1 MKHQIGRI
9 AALFA
14 VVGVVLSGGAAAA
27 QAADVNP
34 AGSGRQAVVITN
46 SSQVAPDALD
56 GSDIKPLWV
65 SDFAPAA
72 WAQITGVPYNTVG
85 KPQLKQ
91 EVADELAYGRSGL
104 PTVIAPK
111 IIEHLGGP
119 YFGAD
124 LTTPADD
131 QFTTLGEVQLGKGTW
146 LVNVSGTFHR
156 TAAGVVGSRPQIGLR
171 IGQDQTAGAAK
182 WGIDAGTI
190 GGVEISPGNG
200 HDLFGSSTKVITLTG
215 PTTIGVYA
223 FGYNNDTGTAGS
235 GQIEASAVIT
245 PVQVG

>member
-1 MKHQIGRI
+1 MRSRI
-9 AALFA
+9 IFAVALLAALFTIST
-14 VVGVVLSGGAAAA
+14 VGSASAAP
-27 QAADVNP
+27 VNP
-34 AGSGRQAVVITN
+34 SGSGAVRQAVVITN

-65 SDFAPAA
+65 GDFAPSA
-72 WAQITGVPYNTVG
+72 WAQILGVPYNTVG

-91 EVADELAYGRSGL
+91 EVADELAYGKSGL
-104 PTVIAPK
+104 PTTIAPK

-215 PTTIGVYA
+215 PTTIGVYG